1 MGLTQHATGTDIVT
15 SLLNLIM
22 ATGMIGRWGAAML
35 PIRGQNNVQ
44 GASDVGAI
52 PMVYTDY
59 QPVTDPAIRHI
70 FASAWGVPDERIPLK
85 VGLKVTQIVDE
96 SSPVKG
102 MYIMG
107 ENPIL
112 SDPEVAHAEHWFRDL
127 EFLAV
132 QDLFLTETARYADVV
147 LPGSSFAEKD
157 GTFVNTER
165 RIQLSK
171 KAVNPPGQARAD
183 LDIIIELSNR
193 IGLHTPHANAAEV
206 MDEIARVTPSWRGVS
221 HARLDG
227 NGGLQYPVDNHEH
240 GGTDFLFEKNFPSAD
255 GKGTFHPVEF
265 LPPAELPDE
274 EYPFLLNTGR
284 QMYHWHT
291 GTMTRRSVALDSRE
305 PTPIVELNPRDAVEL
320 GVGEGDSV
328 RITSRRGEI
337 RINVRLSDRVAY
349 RQIFVPMHY
358 REAAVNL
365 LTNPALDPYAHIPE
379 FKVCAVN
386 VTRDVDGSGAD
397 GSAAA
402 AAHTHTA

>member
-1 MGLTQHATGTDIVT
+1 MALIHLAFLTGH
-15 SLLNLIM
+15 
-22 ATGMIGRWGAAML
+22 IGRDGTGL
-35 PIRGQNNVQ
+35 NPLRGQNNVQ

-59 QPVTDPAIRHI
+59 QPVTDPAIRHM
-70 FASAWGVPDERIPLK
+70 FASTWGVPDERIPLQ
-85 VGLKVTQIVDE
+85 VGLKVTQIVQE
-96 SSPVKG
+96 TSPVRG

-112 SDPEVAHAEHWFRDL
+112 SDPEVSHAEHWFREL

-147 LPGSSFAEKD
+147 LPGASFAEKT

-171 KAVNPPGQARAD
+171 KAIDPPGNARGD
-183 LDIIIELSNR
+183 LEIIIDLSNR
-193 IGLHTPHANAAEV
+193 VGLPTPFKGSAEV

-227 NGGLQYPVDNHEH
+227 NGGLQYPVPHAEH
-240 GGTDFLFEKNFPSAD
+240 PGTDFLFDDRFPTKD
-255 GKGTFHPVEF
+255 GKATFVGVEF

-274 EYPFLLNTGR
+274 EYPFMLNTGR

-291 GTMTRRSVALDSRE
+291 GTMTRRSFALDARE
-305 PTPIVELNPRDAVEL
+305 PGPIVELNPADAEEM
-320 GVGEGDSV
+320 GVGEGDEVVVS
-328 RITSRRGEI
+328 SRRGEI
-337 RINVRLSDRVAY
+337 RISVRLSKRVA
-349 RQIFVPMHY
+349 RKQVFVPMHY

-365 LTNPALDPYAHIPE
+365 LTNPELDPYAHIPE
-379 FKVCAVN
+379 FKVCAVAVDKVEVQSPKSN
-386 VTRDVDGSGAD
+386 VDRTLATQAGD
-397 GSAAA
+397 
-402 AAHTHTA
+402 